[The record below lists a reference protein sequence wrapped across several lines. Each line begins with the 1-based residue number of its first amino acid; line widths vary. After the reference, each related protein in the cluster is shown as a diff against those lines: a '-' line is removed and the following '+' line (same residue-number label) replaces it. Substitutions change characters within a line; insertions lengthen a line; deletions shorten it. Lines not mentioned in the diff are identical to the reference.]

1 VAHICKVCVSVFVFM
16 RLLNTLAGLRVA
28 QVRAIFNLP
37 LHLQA
42 PRLPTRLAYIEWFTP
57 LRNSDTNSGLGLLS
71 VARSTR
77 HGEAVAAIIAVDD
90 IVSSCHLI
98 PKYGT
103 HFQRGTWTSDNAVEV
118 CKTFTLNKY
127 ITPGTFFNYNSHVF
141 K

>member
-1 VAHICKVCVSVFVFM
+1 M
-16 RLLNTLAGLRVA
+16 LAGLRVA
-28 QVRAIFNLP
+28 QVRAIFSLP

-57 LRNSDTNSGLGLLS
+57 LRNYDVNSGLGILS
-71 VARSTR
+71 VSHSMR
-77 HGEAVAAIIAVDD
+77 HGEAVAAIITVDD
-90 IVSSCHLI
+90 IVCSCHLI

-103 HFQRGTWTSDNAVEV
+103 NYQRGAWTSEDAIEV

-127 ITPGTFFNYNSHVF
+127 ISPGTFLNYNSHMF